1 MIISTWL
8 NHHPRKVIAFAANIN
23 FEIWSSEPMAIV
35 MVLVPSY
42 SKRDNDDDDGD
53 VVHTCMPIG
62 KNDWKVSQSIRQAF
76 LVLFHFLFA
85 FVEYAYMHVI
95 VKECVRVMI

>member
-8 NHHPRKVIAFAANIN
+8 NHHPRKVIAFGSNIN

-35 MVLVPSY
+35 MALVPSH

-53 VVHTCMPIG
+53 GDVMHTCMHAY
-62 KNDWKVSQSIRQAF
+62 WKKLLESESVNQTGFFWYFSIF
-76 LVLFHFLFA
+76 SLLLSSIHTCMSL
-85 FVEYAYMHVI
+85 
-95 VKECVRVMI
+95 